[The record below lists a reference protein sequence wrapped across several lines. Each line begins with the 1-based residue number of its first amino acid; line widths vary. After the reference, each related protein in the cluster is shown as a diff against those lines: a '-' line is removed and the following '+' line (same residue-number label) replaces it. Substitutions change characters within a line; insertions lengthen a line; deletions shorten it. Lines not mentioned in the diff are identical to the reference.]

1 MIFTRELLEQR
12 EAASLAPYGLKARD
26 SRGREHQPD
35 PEPEDRTAFQ
45 RDRDRILHTTAF
57 RRLEYK
63 TQVFINYEGD
73 YYRTRLTH
81 TLEVA
86 QIGRSI
92 ARALGANEDLVEAI
106 CLAHDLGHPPFG
118 HSGEVAL
125 NAQMREHGG
134 FDHNRQSLRIVTELE
149 RRYDRWPGLNLTWEV
164 REGIVKHETEYD
176 VSDAGA
182 FDPDKRGH
190 LEAQIA
196 NAADELAYTAHDLDD
211 GLRSGVLAFGDLARL
226 GLVRRLRESLKLG
239 LDTAVLR
246 AGQIDDLT
254 RHRLI
259 RRLIGVEVADLVAAT
274 DARLQAAGVTSV
286 DDLQRLAHNVIRWGD
301 ALAAENREL
310 KRYLYQNM
318 YKHYRVARMEAKAE
332 NVLNAL
338 FEAYTRKPDQLP
350 PAVHERAPQVGSLHR
365 AVCDYLAGMT
375 DRFALDEHA
384 RLFDPYT
391 RP

>member
-1 MIFTRELLEQR
+1 MIYTRELLEQR
-12 EAASLAPYGLKARD
+12 EAESLAPYGLRARD
-26 SRGREHQPD
+26 TRGRQYQPD

-118 HSGEVAL
+118 HSGEAAL
-125 NAQMREHGG
+125 NALMADHGG
-134 FDHNRQSLRIVTELE
+134 FDHNRQSFRIVTEIE
-149 RRYDRWPGLNLTWEV
+149 RRYDRWPGLNLTWETL
-164 REGIVKHETEYD
+164 EGIVKHETEYD
-176 VSDAGA
+176 VSDASA
-182 FDPDKRGH
+182 FAPDKRGH

-211 GLRSGVLAFGDLARL
+211 GLRSGVLAFGDLAGL
-226 GLVRRLRESLKLG
+226 GLIRRLRESLKLG
-239 LDTAVLR
+239 LDTTLLR

-254 RHRLI
+254 RHRVI
-259 RRLIGVEVADLVAAT
+259 RRLIGVEVADLIAAT
-274 DARLQAAGVTSV
+274 DARLQATGVGSA
-286 DDLQRLAHNVIRWGD
+286 DALQRLTHNVIGWGEV
-301 ALAAENREL
+301 LAAENREL

-332 NVLNAL
+332 NVLSAL
-338 FEAYTRKPDQLP
+338 FEAYTRKSDQLP
-350 PAVHERAPQVGSLHR
+350 PSVHERATQVGSLPR